1 MFRGHQVGI
10 LFMSVNW
17 RVGICT
23 WGFIESPP
31 TVRVQKIQSL
41 GSGQVEVTVLKNNIP
56 KLYFCG
62 RSPDTEP
69 NRLIELSD
77 KV

>member
-1 MFRGHQVGI
+1 M
-10 LFMSVNW
+10 
-17 RVGICT
+17 
-23 WGFIESPP
+23 FIESPP
-31 TVRVQKIQSL
+31 TLRVQKIQSL
-41 GSGQVEVTVLKNNIP
+41 GSGQVEVTVLENNIP
-56 KLYFCG
+56 KLYLCG